1 MPIERKALTAA
12 MTSPYSLLWVSAK
25 VPSLGSGASPF
36 SGHFLVP
43 PPATS
48 VHQIFESEPFMSAG
62 YSAYGKY
69 PFQSLVG
76 QIQLGFST
84 KRTKVKQTLAA
95 PS

>member
-1 MPIERKALTAA
+1 
-12 MTSPYSLLWVSAK
+12 MTNPYSPLWVSAK

-36 SGHFLVP
+36 CGRFLVP
-43 PPATS
+43 PHHHQLLLSTRSLSPSHLCLPDS
-48 VHQIFESEPFMSAG
+48 VPMA
-62 YSAYGKY
+62 KY

-84 KRTKVKQTLAA
+84 RRTKVKQTLAA